1 MEGKYR
7 KALGRIRNRTRGRT
21 VNVFVSSLAL
31 LGLLTFLSSMAMAQ
45 TGFSDLRGNIT
56 DESGAVVA
64 GALITLTEPATGVQ
78 VRTSVSD
85 AQGNFEFP
93 NLKPGTYQVK
103 SEMKGFKAFVA
114 EDILLDAGQT
124 RRFDIRLSVGNATD
138 VVEVHAGAA
147 LINTE
152 GGTISGQLDTKQI
165 EDTPLIDT
173 YPSPL
178 AMFATLP
185 GVQGNGWDLKI
196 SGQDANEQSFQM
208 DGVSNDR
215 AGEQANTSKFVQEA
229 TVTTVNAPADSAR
242 LVAYNLTSKR
252 GQNEFHGM
260 AYYQHFNAGLNAIP
274 HNQTTRTA
282 YIQHDWQA
290 ELAGPIWKN
299 RTFFY
304 FSWYEQLIPLGSFN
318 HATVPTQAMW
328 NGDFTGLP
336 TITDPQT
343 GQPFPN
349 NKIPANRISSVAAA
363 IQQYFPLPNIGDPN
377 VFAFNNFGWT
387 HAYAAQNYRGD
398 WPFFRIDHNL
408 TSKNSIFVRW
418 LMRKTPFVLPGTL
431 PSTFWTRLRDHRQT
445 VVTDTHVFSPKVLN
459 VFRFGYNTDYI
470 IDGASEAGQKPLDG
484 GDVIAKIG
492 LQGVNPSGYNVAG
505 VPTMTI
511 DGGLSKFSGVNGGVK
526 NDDRTFSYEDSLTW
540 EKGRHIWKFGG
551 DTSAFRFHSGVVPDY
566 GSFTFSG
573 AFTGGNSDSGFADF
587 LLGLPFSIGRSDP
600 LVNRT
605 MTSKELGLYAEDTFK
620 LTPRLTL
627 DYGLRWDYYAMPTFT
642 DGLMYNFDPATGTV
656 LVPQNKLQQVN
667 PLYPAVGSPGCALY
681 PAPPPPRPCIPVAA
695 GKVVPDVDPH
705 NFRPRISAAYRL
717 GKDFVIRGGYGQFT
731 ERYSRFY
738 SDLQDNQHPGP
749 FAHLSESFTHLSGQP
764 PFSFPNPFPSA
775 GTPNPA
781 PGQSV
786 TALPRKWYDGT
797 IHQYNLSIE
806 KEVAKMG
813 LRASYVGSRSVGLN
827 FLYNSYTYS
836 YLNVNVLPA
845 SAAAAGTKTLPFPN
859 LSGVYEYRDNGE
871 ARYNALELEASR
883 KQGWVTF
890 DAHYT
895 LASSLNNIFNT
906 DDVSQ
911 PTKVWAVDHGLRRNL
926 FTITSVWTLPFGK
939 GRKYMNN
946 APRVVDA
953 LVGGWGL
960 QTISYF
966 GSGDYMTP
974 FFYGFDVANN
984 NFNSYIPDVIPG
996 TNGNLPGG
1004 QRSENRWFNT
1014 PVVSCSDPKGCGI
1027 GFATPFVYSQVGAFK
1042 VPGCPDTDPLCL
1054 NTANVPPGRF
1064 GNAGFNTLIGPRL
1077 NVHHLSVAKT
1087 FHLTER
1093 VGMTFT
1099 TAISDLFNHPHFYDP
1114 DTYIQNADAGQLIT
1128 PRADYEPEKAGH
1140 RQISFKLRF
1149 EF

>member
-1 MEGKYR
+1 M
-7 KALGRIRNRTRGRT
+7 
-21 VNVFVSSLAL
+21 SL
-31 LGLLTFLSSMAMAQ
+31 AQ

-56 DESGAVVA
+56 DESGGVVA
-64 GALITLTEPATGVQ
+64 GAQITLTEPATGVQ

-229 TVTTVNAPADSAR
+229 TVTTVNASADSAR
-242 LVAYNLTSKR
+242 VVAYNLTSKR

-274 HNQTTRTA
+274 HPQTKRTA

-318 HATVPTQAMW
+318 FATVPTQAMW
-328 NGDFTGLP
+328 NGDFTGF
-336 TITDPQT
+336 TTIITDPQT

-349 NKIPANRISSVAAA
+349 NKIPANRISKVSAAL
-363 IQQYFPLPNIGDPN
+363 QQYFPTPNIGDPN
-377 VFAFNNFGWT
+377 VFNIKNFGWT
-387 HAYAAQNYRGD
+387 HPWAAQNYRGD

-418 LMRKTPFVLPGTL
+418 LQRKTPFVLPGTL

-445 VVTDTHVFSPKVLN
+445 VVTDTHIFSSKVIN
-459 VFRFGYNTDYI
+459 TFRFGYNTDYI
-470 IDGASEAGQKPLDG
+470 IDGASEAGQKPLAG

-505 VPTMTI
+505 VPTI
-511 DGGLSKFSGVNGGVK
+511 SISGGLSQFSGVNGGVK

-540 EKGRHIWKFGG
+540 EMGRHIWKFGG
-551 DTSAFRFHSGVVPDY
+551 DLSAFKFHSGVVPDY
-566 GSFTFSG
+566 GSFTFNG
-573 AFTGGNSDSGFADF
+573 AFTGSASSSGVGFADF
-587 LLGLPFSIGRSDP
+587 LLGLPFSVSRSDP

-605 MTSKELGLYAEDTFK
+605 LTSKELGLYVMDTFK
-620 LTPRLTL
+620 VTPRLTL
-627 DYGLRWDYYAMPTFT
+627 DYGLRWDYYAMPTYE

-667 PLYPAVGSPGCALY
+667 PLYPAVGSQGCALIA
-681 PAPPPPRPCIPVAA
+681 PAPCIPLAA
-695 GKVVPDVDPH
+695 GKVVPDADPH
-705 NFRPRISAAYRL
+705 DFRPRISAAYRL

-749 FAHLSESFTHLSGQP
+749 FAHLSESFTHQPKQP

-775 GTPNPA
+775 GQLDPP

-797 IHQYNLSIE
+797 IHQFNLSIE

-813 LRASYVGSRSVGLN
+813 LRASYIGSRSVGLN
-827 FLYNSYTYS
+827 FISNSYTGS

-845 SAAAAGTKTLPFPN
+845 STVAADKKTLPFPN

-871 ARYNALELEASR
+871 ARYNALQLEASR
-883 KQGWVTF
+883 KQGWVTL
-890 DAHYT
+890 DVHYT

-911 PTKVWAVDHGLRRNL
+911 PTKSWAVDHGLRRNL
-926 FTITSVWTLPFGK
+926 FTITSVWTLPFGR

-946 APRVVDA
+946 AHRAVDA
-953 LVGGWGL
+953 LLGGWGV

-996 TNGNLPGG
+996 SNGNLPAGE
-1004 QRSENRWFNT
+1004 RSQSRWFNT
-1014 PVVSCSDPKGCGI
+1014 PVVNNCSDPKGCGI

-1054 NTANVPPGRF
+1054 NNANVPPGRF
-1064 GNAGFNTLIGPRL
+1064 GNAGLNTLIGPRL
-1077 NVHHLSVAKT
+1077 NVHHLSIAKN
-1087 FHLTER
+1087 FPVSER

-1114 DTYIQNADAGQLIT
+1114 DTYINNQQDVGQLIYA
-1128 PRADYEPEKAGH
+1128 RADYEPEKAGH

>member
-1 MEGKYR
+1 MERRYR
-7 KALGRIRNRTRGRT
+7 KALETIRNRGRGCR
-21 VNVFVSSLAL
+21 VFVVLLAL
-31 LGLLTFLSSMAMAQ
+31 SGLLTLLGSTAVAQ
-45 TGFSDLRGNIT
+45 TGFSNLRGNIT
-56 DESGAVVA
+56 DESGAVVL
-64 GALITLTEPATGVQ
+64 GAQITLTEPATGAQ
-78 VRTSVSD
+78 VRNAVSD

-103 SEMKGFKAFVA
+103 CEMKGFKAFVG
-114 EDILLDAGQT
+114 EDVLLDAGQT
-124 RRFDIRLSVGNATD
+124 RRLDIRLAVGNATE
-138 VVEVHAGAA
+138 VVEVHEGAA

-152 GGTISGQLDTKQI
+152 GGTISAQLDTVEI
-165 EDTPLIDT
+165 EDTPLIDS

-242 LVAYNLTSKR
+242 VVAYNLTSKR

-260 AYYQHFNAGLNAIP
+260 VYYQHFNAGLNAIP
-274 HNQTTRTA
+274 HPQTTRTA

-299 RTFFY
+299 HTFFY

-318 HATVPTQAMW
+318 VATVPTQAMW

-349 NKIPANRISSVAAA
+349 NKIPANRISSVSAA
-363 IQQYFPLPNIGDPN
+363 IKQYFPQPNIGDPN

-387 HAYAAQNYRGD
+387 HPYASQNYRGD

-418 LMRKTPFVLPGTL
+418 LQRKTPFVLPGTL

-445 VVTDTHVFSPKVLN
+445 VVTDTHVFSPN
-459 VFRFGYNTDYI
+459 VVNTFRFGYNTDYI
-470 IDGASEAGQKPLDG
+470 VDGASEAGQKPLDG

-505 VPTMTI
+505 VPTMAI
-511 DGGLSKFSGVNGGVK
+511 GGGLSQFSGVNGGVK
-526 NDDRTFSYEDSLTW
+526 NNDRTFSYEDSLTW
-540 EKGRHIWKFGG
+540 ERGRHIWKFGG
-551 DTSAFRFHSGVVPDY
+551 DVSAFRFHKGVVPDY
-566 GSFTFSG
+566 GFFNFTG

-587 LLGLPFSIGRSDP
+587 LLGLPFSINRSDP

-605 MTSKELGLYAEDTFK
+605 MTNKELGLYAEDTFK

-627 DYGLRWDYYAMPTFT
+627 DYGLRWDYYAVPTFT

-695 GKVVPDVDPH
+695 GKVVPDADTH

-749 FAHLSESFTHLSGQP
+749 FAHLSESFTHLPGQQ

-813 LRASYVGSRSVGLN
+813 LRASYIGSRSVGLN
-827 FLYNSYTYS
+827 FISNSYTGS

-859 LSGVYEYRDNGE
+859 LSGVYEYRNNGE
-871 ARYNALELEASR
+871 ARYNALQLEASR

-911 PTKVWAVDHGLRRNL
+911 PTKAWAVDHGLRRNL
-926 FTITSVWTLPFGK
+926 FTITSVWALPFGK
-939 GRKYMNN
+939 GRQHMNN

-953 LVGGWGL
+953 LVGGWGV

-996 TNGNLPGG
+996 TNGNLPAG
-1004 QRSENRWFNT
+1004 QRSQSRWFNT
-1014 PVVSCSDPKGCGI
+1014 PVYHKDPNTGL
-1027 GFATPFVYSQVGAFK
+1027 FVYDHVGAFK

-1054 NTANVPPGRF
+1054 NTANVAPGRF
-1064 GNAGFNTLIGPRL
+1064 GNAGLNTLTGPRL

-1087 FHLTER
+1087 FPLTER

-1114 DTYIQNADAGQLIT
+1114 DTYIQNGDAGQLIYA
-1128 PRADYEPEKAGH
+1128 RADYEPEKAGH

-1149 EF
+1149 DF